1 MNTSNLELRE
11 NTLAKLKDGNLSSFE
26 EVFGI
31 FQPKLLSFVFRYLKS
46 KEDSEEIVQEVFVL
60 LWENRATLNEKLSLK
75 SYLYTITKNKIID
88 YFRRKKI
95 ETISKNYIKNFT
107 ELIHEGTYKDI
118 IYKDFDTTLA
128 HAIEKLSDRRK
139 VIFILSKKFGMSR
152 NEIANFY
159 NISENTVKNQLQEA
173 MNFLKDFVKKEILLF
188 LLIMISWLA

>member
-46 KEDSEEIVQEVFVL
+46 KEDSEEIVQEVFIQ

-75 SYLYTITKNKIID
+75 SFLFTITKNKIID

-95 ETISKNYIKNFT
+95 EAISKNYIQNFT

-118 IYKDFDTTLA
+118 IYKDFDATLA
-128 HAIEKLSDRRK
+128 HAIEKLSERRK

-188 LLIMISWLA
+188 LLLIINWLA